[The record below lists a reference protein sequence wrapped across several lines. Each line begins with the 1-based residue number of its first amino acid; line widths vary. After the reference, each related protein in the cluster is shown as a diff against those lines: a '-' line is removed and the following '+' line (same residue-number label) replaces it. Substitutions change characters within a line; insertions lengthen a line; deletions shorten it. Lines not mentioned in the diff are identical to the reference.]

1 MSLTILYKKGG
12 KTMYLNKE
20 GWFLVYRIFNPLFD
34 KEEPEAME
42 YVYHDLKNKNYLDK
56 NLATDK
62 ASLAWIKILAEN
74 DKALPFIGDLR
85 KTPQNPKLMYIC
97 RL

>member
-1 MSLTILYKKGG
+1 LAKLY
-12 KTMYLNKE
+12 
-20 GWFLVYRIFNPLFD
+20 
-34 KEEPEAME
+34 
-42 YVYHDLKNKNYLDK
+42 KNYLDK

-74 DKALPFIGDLR
+74 EKALPFIGDLR